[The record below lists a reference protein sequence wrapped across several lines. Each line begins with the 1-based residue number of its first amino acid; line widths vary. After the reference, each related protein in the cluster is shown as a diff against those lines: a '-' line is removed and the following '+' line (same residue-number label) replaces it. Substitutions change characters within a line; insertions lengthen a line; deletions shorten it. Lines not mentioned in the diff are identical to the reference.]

1 MREKNVNNYNET
13 IPELSQSPIMKLM
26 DRLDSEDD

>member
-13 IPELSQSPIMKLM
+13 IPELNQSPIMKLM
-26 DRLDSEDD
+26 DKLDSEDD